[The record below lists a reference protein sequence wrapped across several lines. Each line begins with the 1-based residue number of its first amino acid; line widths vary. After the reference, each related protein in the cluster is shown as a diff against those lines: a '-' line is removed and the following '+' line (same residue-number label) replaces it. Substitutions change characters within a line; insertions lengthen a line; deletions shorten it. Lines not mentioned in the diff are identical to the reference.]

1 MPEPTDSRGVSEVL
15 GYVLV
20 FSLVV
25 STVAVVSVSGLATLD
40 DVKRSEQLDNGER
53 AFDILADNVAD
64 VYRRGAPSR
73 GTEVSVGEATL
84 YTGEPTTVNVTVDGA
99 HVLNRTSTPIVYRNE
114 RDQRLV
120 YNMGAV
126 FRTNPDSGILVR
138 EPSHVVR
145 NERLLLNVVV
155 LHASNQTSVGGSTAL
170 VRTLNDGSA
179 VRYSDTGGAAS
190 NVSIRIESERASLWE
205 DYFDR
210 RGFDCSS
217 SPPSPT
223 EMRCEYPVSG
233 SVERTYVVSH
243 DVRVDIE
250 R

>member
-25 STVAVVSVSGLATLD
+25 STVAVVSVGGLATLD
-40 DVKRSEQLDNGER
+40 DVKSAEQLDNGER

-84 YTGEPTTVNVTVDGA
+84 YTGNPATVNVTVDGDY
-99 HVLNRTSTPIVYRNE
+99 VLNRTSTPIVYRNE

-126 FRTNPDSGILVR
+126 FRTNPDGGLLVR
-138 EPSHVVR
+138 QPPHVVR
-145 NERLLLNVVV
+145 DGRFLLNMVV
-155 LHASNQTSVGGSTAL
+155 LRASNGTSVGGSTAL

-179 VRYSDTGGAAS
+179 VRYGDTSGAAT
-190 NVSIRIESERASLWE
+190 NVSIKIESTRAPLWS
-205 DYFDR
+205 DYFLGQ
-210 RGFDCSS
+210 GFDC
-217 SPPSPT
+217 PT
-223 EMRCEYPVSG
+223 QTSTVMRCEYPTTG

-243 DVRVDIE
+243 DIRIDIE